1 MTREEA
7 RLLLHADR
15 HDTAK
20 EIRKKYLR
28 QMKIFHPD
36 NNAAPDLDVRLL
48 NEAYRLLLETKG
60 VHGDGF
66 IPDWD
71 ADIVREAF
79 CERTI
84 YMSHTFDDGVTHLI
98 AMARGKYLWNPEAE
112 EFSMLLKSV
121 YEAAHRLA
129 GREDPM
135 VFHYLMQEFIDPIY
149 VLEKLKKMA
158 FRCKM
163 QPETEN
169 DDCLEVKAA
178 SSKLY
183 AVGNNR
189 NKQRVFFPDKSLN
202 YVVAPLIESGCATAV
217 ISEGV
222 LRLTMTGKRFVRDYT
237 KANEIILKC
246 SQKVHGT

>member
-48 NEAYRLLLETKG
+48 SEAYRLLLETQG
-60 VHGDGF
+60 ASDDGL

-84 YMSHTFDDGVTHLI
+84 YMSHMFEDGVPHLI
-98 AMARGKYLWNPEAE
+98 AMARGKYLWNPDAE

-121 YEAAHRLA
+121 YEAAHRLT
-129 GREDPM
+129 GGENPM
-135 VFHYLMQEFIDPIY
+135 VFHYLMQEFIDPVY
-149 VLEKLKKMA
+149 VLGKLGKNA
-158 FRCKM
+158 FRCRV
-163 QPETEN
+163 QPDPE
-169 DDCLEVKAA
+169 DDDFPEVKAS

-183 AVGNNR
+183 AVGKNN
-189 NKQRVFFPDKSLN
+189 KKHRVFFTHKSLN
-202 YVVAPLIESGCATAV
+202 YVITPLIESGCAAAE
-217 ISEGV
+217 ISGGM
-222 LRLTMTGKRFVRDYT
+222 LRLMMTGKRFVRDYA
-237 KANEIILKC
+237 KANEVI
-246 SQKVHGT
+246 SRSS

>member
-1 MTREEA
+1 MTKEEA

-15 HDTAK
+15 YDTAK

-48 NEAYRLLLETKG
+48 NEAYRLLLEMQG
-60 VHGDGF
+60 VSDDGF

-84 YMSHTFDDGVTHLI
+84 YMSHMFDDGVTHLI

-121 YEAAHRLA
+121 YEASHRLA
-129 GREDPM
+129 GREDPLI
-135 VFHYLMQEFIDPIY
+135 FHYLLQEFIDPIY
-149 VLEKLKKMA
+149 VLGKLGKST
-158 FRCKM
+158 FRCKL
-163 QPETEN
+163 QPAPGDEAS
-169 DDCLEVKAA
+169 LPVKA
-178 SSKLY
+178 SSSRLY
-183 AVGNNR
+183 AMG
-189 NKQRVFFPDKSLN
+189 KHSYRVSFSDKSLN
-202 YVVAPLIESGCATAV
+202 YVITPLIESGCATAEV
-217 ISEGV
+217 SGGV
-222 LRLTMTGKRFVRDYT
+222 LRLVMTGKRFVRDFS
-237 KANEIILKC
+237 KANEVI
-246 SQKVHGT
+246 SNRS

>member
-1 MTREEA
+1 MTKEEA

-15 HDTAK
+15 HDSAK

-48 NEAYRLLLETKG
+48 NEAYRLLLETQG
-60 VHGDGF
+60 GSDDGL

-129 GREDPM
+129 GREEPM

-149 VLEKLKKMA
+149 VLEKLGKSA
-158 FRCKM
+158 FRCKVEPALGDEASL
-163 QPETEN
+163 Q
-169 DDCLEVKAA
+169 VKA
-178 SSKLY
+178 SSSRLY
-183 AVGNNR
+183 AMGKR
-189 NKQRVFFPDKSLN
+189 IYRVSFSDKSLN
-202 YVVAPLIESGCATAV
+202 YVITPLVENSCATAEV
-217 ISEGV
+217 SGGV
-222 LRLTMTGKRFVRDYT
+222 LRFTMTGKKFVRDFSR
-237 KANEIILKC
+237 ANEAILKS
-246 SQKVHGT
+246 SQKVHGA